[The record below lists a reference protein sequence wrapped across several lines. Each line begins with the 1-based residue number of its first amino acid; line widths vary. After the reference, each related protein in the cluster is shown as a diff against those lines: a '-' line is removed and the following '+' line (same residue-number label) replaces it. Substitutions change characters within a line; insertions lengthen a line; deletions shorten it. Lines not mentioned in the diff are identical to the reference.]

1 MVNGVNKN
9 GIMSSSDIMM
19 QVVNY
24 AQSGE
29 ANKIHNVWK
38 NVVSNIHSYKDE
50 NIDSDKRIPI
60 GQRLASNTRVV
71 DLKNGVLLVE
81 TDHPGWIQY
90 LNMNKN
96 FILKGLK
103 MQIPELQ
110 IKTLAFRLSGS
121 DCHLSERYEES
132 LQRSKERVEK
142 MLDKQEKEIEKVYQG
157 KTLENNTE
165 ECKLPPELM
174 AKFES
179 IKNDMLTKD
188 KNK

>member
-1 MVNGVNKN
+1 MNKN

-90 LNMNKN
+90 LNMYKN

-110 IKTLAFRLSGS
+110 IKTLAFRLSVERPPFS
-121 DCHLSERYEES
+121 LWITRIRLSLWAYS
-132 LQRSKERVEK
+132 SHICGQRSGLPSSTRISSKSR
-142 MLDKQEKEIEKVYQG
+142 KVWA
-157 KTLENNTE
+157 KTLSTHWQR
-165 ECKLPPELM
+165 
-174 AKFES
+174 
-179 IKNDMLTKD
+179 
-188 KNK
+188 